1 MPADTSLSQA
11 PSAMHGDASRPYG
24 CHADARPPGAE
35 WAIDYG
41 YCRHGLDT
49 LVGRDDPRCPQTC
62 PHKAPAAVVTQ
73 FDKLFAWRGA
83 AAAAGWSRAQR
94 EAMRK

>member
-1 MPADTSLSQA
+1 MPADPTMPALTA
-11 PSAMHGDASRPYG
+11 HHGDAAKPYR
-24 CHADARPPGAE
+24 CHQDDNPPGAE

-41 YCRHGLDT
+41 YCRNSLDVLT
-49 LVGRDDPRCPQTC
+49 GSTDPRCPQTC

-73 FDKLFAWRGA
+73 FDKLFHWRGA
-83 AAAAGWSRAQR
+83 AAAAEWSRAQR